1 MGAIFNIV
9 LPTSWKEL
17 TDEQLIALFR
27 LLAQQLTSE
36 EIKTP
41 LLVKWNKLRI
51 LAQKGKSEIPS
62 KREQSQTSLSFAE
75 REVFGGSQFLLKAK
89 KAKPFFVSAVQI
101 QYATTVLD
109 FIDTIPD
116 MPIRISKMGKYR
128 ALAANFEG
136 VPFEKFLYLD
146 NLFQGYLQTQ
156 KEDLI
161 VQMTQILYDTDKKR
175 IPKHFLVGAFY
186 WFAALKQYL
195 SRLFTH
201 FFQPVQAE
209 NKNLLQTNKPLFEK
223 LRESTN
229 AQIRALTAGDIT
241 KEKIVL
247 KMDTHRALTELDAKA
262 REAEEI
268 RKISKS

>member
-1 MGAIFNIV
+1 MGATFNIV

-36 EIKTP
+36 EIKTL

-51 LAQKGKSEIPS
+51 LAQRGRHE
-62 KREQSQTSLSFAE
+62 
-75 REVFGGSQFLLKAK
+75 FLLKAK
-89 KAKPFFVSAVQI
+89 NAKPFFVSAGQI

-116 MPIRISKMGKYR
+116 MPIRISKMGR
-128 ALAANFEG
+128 HQALQANFEG

-201 FFQPVQAE
+201 FFQPVEAE
-209 NKNLLQTNKPLFEK
+209 NKNLLQTNKPLFEQ

-262 REAEEI
+262 REAEEL
-268 RKISKS
+268 RKISKQ